1 MSGLTSSSLK
11 WKHFFSSHA
20 GTNVHL
26 AIMHTASHVHLRFVI
41 FRSFVKIH
49 CCYHLSSNYHHHN
62 QNVIHHTVSV
72 ITVLTHTDTHTHQHA
87 QQTPKCCVHAG
98 KQFPTNTHMHLE
110 IFIFMSK
117 CTFFFFQEMST
128 ACASCASFC

>member
-1 MSGLTSSSLK
+1 MSELTSSSLK

-20 GTNVHL
+20 GTNVLL

-87 QQTPKCCVHAG
+87 QQTPKMLCACRETVPHKHPHAQFIATHRVCVIFFVFT
-98 KQFPTNTHMHLE
+98 FPCLNVHLHVVL
-110 IFIFMSK
+110 
-117 CTFFFFQEMST
+117 
-128 ACASCASFC
+128 